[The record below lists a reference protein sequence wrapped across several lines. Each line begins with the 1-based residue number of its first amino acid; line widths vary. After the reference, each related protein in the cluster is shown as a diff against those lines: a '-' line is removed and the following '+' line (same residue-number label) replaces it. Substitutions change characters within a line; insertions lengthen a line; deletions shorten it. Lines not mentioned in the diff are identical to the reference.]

1 MEITDMIAG
10 VKGSL
15 AGFKIPLPIN
25 LFVTP
30 DPLPRGATGK
40 IPKKDIKEQIKNGTS
55 GATVIYSQPFT
66 RKARL

>member
-1 MEITDMIAG
+1 MIAG

-15 AGFKIPLPIN
+15 AGFKVPLPVN

-40 IPKKDIKEQIKNGTS
+40 IPKKEIRDKINAEREAAS
-55 GATVIYSQPFT
+55 
-66 RKARL
+66 KARL